1 MPETKRKHSIWWI
14 AFVVFLILVLGA
26 TLVCI
31 WQRNNIKALWLMV
44 TADEQSLVERQE
56 KQESSRQEI
65 LDKYEIGD
73 VSDYELPE
81 QDGELD
87 IQTFLESTDQTG
99 TETVTSGAV
108 GTPEAVGPETNTES
122 KAENGQVIQ
131 QCVAALYALESQY
144 VNKLNGIIEETKSEY
159 RALPKEEQ
167 TKSNKLALVQSKMD
181 VLLAAESQCD
191 GEVEMLLQ
199 RIQRELDSQGSK
211 SGLVSE
217 IRQAYEER
225 KATWKASCLTA
236 LSR

>member
-1 MPETKRKHSIWWI
+1 MSETKKKHPIRRI
-14 AFVVFLILVLGA
+14 VLGICLILVLA
-26 TLVCI
+26 ALVCI
-31 WQRNNIKALWLMV
+31 WQRNNIKALWLTL
-44 TADEQSLVERQE
+44 TADEQSLAEQQE
-56 KQESSRQEI
+56 KQENSRQEL

-73 VSDYELPE
+73 ISEYEFPE

-87 IQTFLESTDQTG
+87 IPAFLESTEQN
-99 TETVTSGAV
+99 VTKPDTPGAAV
-108 GTPEAVGPETNTES
+108 SPEAEGTNTE
-122 KAENGQVIQ
+122 ANPENSPIIQ

-144 VNKLNGIIEETKSEY
+144 MNKLNGIIEETKSEY

-167 TKSNKLALVQSKMD
+167 TKSNKRALVQSKMG

-191 GEVEMLLQ
+191 SEVEMLLQ
-199 RIQRELDSQGSK
+199 RIQQELDSQGSK

-217 IRQAYEER
+217 IRQAYKDR